1 MGSIRIM
8 WSSLLLWMAAGV
20 AVCAQSFRRVTNVD
34 DLESGVR
41 YVLAGYCSDTPD
53 SVFVMNR
60 PDGTGT
66 DTVPWIRIS
75 WSPSS
80 TSTDCIPVR
89 HPLISGEKPQMKE
102 VC

>member
-8 WSSLLLWMAAGV
+8 WSGLLLWMAAGM

-34 DLESGVR
+34 DLEPGVR

-66 DTVPWIRIS
+66 DSRAGKAHKTKPDGDGIS
-75 WSPSS
+75 I
-80 TSTDCIPVR
+80 D
-89 HPLISGEKPQMKE
+89 Q
-102 VC
+102 